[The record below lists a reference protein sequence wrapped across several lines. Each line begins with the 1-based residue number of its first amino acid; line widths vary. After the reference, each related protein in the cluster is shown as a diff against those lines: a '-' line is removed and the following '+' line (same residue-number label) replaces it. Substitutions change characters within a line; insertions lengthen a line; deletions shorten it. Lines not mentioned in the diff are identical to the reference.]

1 MCVYNI
7 YVYIYICMY
16 TYIYISRWDFG
27 RDFGGTLFSDKHS
40 PNHQGIIGLV
50 GLVHFN
56 HIINN
61 LLTIMDSYCKMDTS
75 IFPFF

>member
-1 MCVYNI
+1 MDIYIYSEYIYMYNI
-7 YVYIYICMY
+7 CIYIHIYM
-16 TYIYISRWDFG
+16 YISRWDLG
-27 RDFGGTLFSDKHS
+27 RDFGGKHS

-61 LLTIMDSYCKMDTS
+61 LLTIMDSYC
-75 IFPFF
+75 

>member
-1 MCVYNI
+1 M
-7 YVYIYICMY
+7 YIY
-16 TYIYISRWDFG
+16 TYIYMYISRWDLG
-27 RDFGGTLFSDKHS
+27 RDFGGKHS

-61 LLTIMDSYCKMDTS
+61 LLTIMDSYC
-75 IFPFF
+75 

>member
-1 MCVYNI
+1 MGIYNGYIYILNTYICII
-7 YVYIYICMY
+7 YVYIY
-16 TYIYISRWDFG
+16 TYIYMYISRWDFG
-27 RDFGGTLFSDKHS
+27 RDFGGKHS

-61 LLTIMDSYCKMDTS
+61 LLTIMDSYC
-75 IFPFF
+75 

>member
-1 MCVYNI
+1 M
-7 YVYIYICMY
+7 
-16 TYIYISRWDFG
+16 YISRWDFG
-27 RDFGGTLFSDKHS
+27 RDFGGKHS

-75 IFPFF
+75 IFPFFRVSMLIPILKKADVPGPLC